1 MLSLIPWKKS
11 LSPAEESRMLPFT
24 ALRRE
29 LDPWFAP
36 LLDPVWNDGR
46 AATLDPVRLEV
57 RETDDAYV
65 VRAELPGLEPKDIEI
80 QLQGEHLIL
89 AGEKR
94 PEEAGST
101 REAEESCTYS
111 ERRFG
116 AFRRVL
122 HLAAPID
129 ADRVKAEHRN
139 GVLTV
144 RLEKSAAA
152 RAKRIEVRAG

>member
-11 LSPAEESRMLPFT
+11 LSPAEESRMLPLA

-36 LLDPVWNDGR
+36 LLDPVWSDGQG
-46 AATLDPVRLEV
+46 AALDPVRLEV

-65 VRAELPGLEPKDIEI
+65 VRAEVPGLEPEHIDV
-80 QLQGEHLIL
+80 QLQGEHLII

-94 PEEAGST
+94 PEESGGA
-101 REAEESCTYS
+101 REPQESLTYS

-129 ADRVKAEHRN
+129 AGSVKAEHRN
-139 GVLTV
+139 GVLTI

-152 RAKRIEVRAG
+152 RPKRIEVRAG